1 MDEEQSVSPGVD
13 AVSKLATEVLA
24 RPTTR
29 RSFATDPL
37 GTLERAGIA
46 ADEIPPQV
54 LDTLSDMSYEE
65 LGIVGS
71 VAQSLIESRITLGG
85 SGLIF

>member
-1 MDEEQSVSPGVD
+1 MDEHQSVSPDVD
-13 AVSKLATEVLA
+13 AVSRLATEVLA

-37 GTLERAGIA
+37 GTLERAGIDA
-46 ADEIPPQV
+46 HEIPEGV

-71 VAQSLIESRITLGG
+71 VTQSLIDSGITLGRR
-85 SGLIF
+85 GLIF

>member
-1 MDEEQSVSPGVD
+1 MDEGQDVNYDVD
-13 AVSKLATEVLA
+13 AVSRLATEVLA
-24 RPTTR
+24 RPTVR

-37 GTLERAGIA
+37 GTLERTGIDVTA
-46 ADEIPPQV
+46 IPEGV
-54 LDTLSDMSYEE
+54 LDTLADMSYEE

-71 VAQSLIESRITLGG
+71 VAQSLIDSRITLGS